1 MNGDLSFYAKK
12 IKRNASPNIY
22 VLYLNAMTIIAILVI
37 FVTME
42 IHVRKSKRNVIT
54 IMFVMTKTATN
65 SERIAS
71 KCTEFWNRLRR
82 KKAGSTVEKIVVS
95 GKGVVTPLSLKN
107 IVIIATNI
115 NKDRKMRITTNIYRM
130 MITLMKKTKLISN
143 QIITTPRIAKINSM
157 LATGNLK
164 IKIKMILIIKGT
176 LLEKEELIKQ
186 KKQNILVQNI
196 KTHQILCNHS

>member
-1 MNGDLSFYAKK
+1 
-12 IKRNASPNIY
+12 
-22 VLYLNAMTIIAILVI
+22 
-37 FVTME
+37 
-42 IHVRKSKRNVIT
+42 
-54 IMFVMTKTATN
+54 
-65 SERIAS
+65 
-71 KCTEFWNRLRR
+71 
-82 KKAGSTVEKIVVS
+82 VEKIVVS